1 MNYQPTYLPPSSRAG
16 DPDERTMAW
25 KHGGGMGKQERI
37 GKYEILAKIARGGF
51 GVVFL
56 GRDNLLK
63 RLVAIKT
70 CTASDDAHRRFLR
83 EVEIVGRLRH
93 PNIITVY
100 DAGFHDEIPYL
111 VVEYLAGED
120 LADAIRQLRPSP
132 PAARLATLLQVARAL
147 EHAHARGVIHRD
159 VKPSNIRLLGDGRV
173 KLMDFGIAK
182 LQNDGTHLT
191 APGATVGTLT
201 YMAPEQLLG
210 VAIDHRADI
219 FSFGAVAYELLSY
232 RRPFPGDTDSVLLH
246 QILRHEPTPLA
257 QLWPACPPRL
267 AALVARCLEK
277 DPADRFPDCASLIAE
292 LAAVAV
298 ELAPDTPRVDPIAR
312 LLPPLLSSDLPQ
324 TRPQRLWA

>member
-1 MNYQPTYLPPSSRAG
+1 
-16 DPDERTMAW
+16 MAR
-25 KHGGGMGKQERI
+25 KHGSSVGGSQRI
-37 GKYEILAKIARGGF
+37 GKYRILAKIARGGF

-56 GRDNLLK
+56 GRDDLLK

-70 CTASDDAHRRFLR
+70 CTAPDDAHRRFLR
-83 EVEIVGRLRH
+83 EVEIVGRLKH

-100 DAGFHDEIPYL
+100 DAGFHDEVPYL

-132 PAARLATLLQVARAL
+132 PAARLATLVQVARAL

-182 LQNDGTHLT
+182 LQSDGTHLT
-191 APGATVGTLT
+191 APGATVGTLA
-201 YMAPEQLLG
+201 YIAPEQLLG
-210 VAIDHRADI
+210 EEIDCRADI

-232 RRPFPGDTDSVLLH
+232 RRPFPGGTDPVLLY
-246 QILRHEPTPLA
+246 QILQQAPTPLL

-267 AALVARCLEK
+267 AALVTRCLEK
-277 DPADRFPDCASLIAE
+277 DPADRFPDCTSLIAE
-292 LAAVAV
+292 LTAVAV

-312 LLPPLLSSDLPQ
+312 LLPPPLLSPELPQ
-324 TRPQRLWA
+324 TRQQRLWA